1 MNSSEEIEMMQK
13 MIEEN
18 DRNMA
23 KLVEECAYR
32 QSQVEALSLQN
43 IALKNYIKNKKK
55 GADT

>member
-1 MNSSEEIEMMQK
+1 MNNTEEIELMEK

-32 QSQVEALSLQN
+32 QSQVEALALQN

-55 GADT
+55 GVDT